1 MKPPLRHE
9 CQSSLPGCQGRLPE
23 LVQAAVKGAFQSWS
37 RRQTHLTSCVLLSLN
52 VPVAVNCLVAPTA
65 MLEFAGVT
73 AIETK
78 FAPVIVVVAPKH

>member
-1 MKPPLRHE
+1 
-9 CQSSLPGCQGRLPE
+9 
-23 LVQAAVKGAFQSWS
+23 LVQAADA
-37 RRQTHLTSCVLLSLN
+37 LDVLCAAIAKRA
-52 VPVAVNCLVAPTA
+52 VAVNCLVTPTA

>member
-1 MKPPLRHE
+1 MKWTTFE
-9 CQSSLPGCQGRLPE
+9 
-23 LVQAAVKGAFQSWS
+23 VA
-37 RRQTHLTSCVLLSLN
+37 VLLSEN

-65 MLEFAGVT
+65 MLEFVGVT